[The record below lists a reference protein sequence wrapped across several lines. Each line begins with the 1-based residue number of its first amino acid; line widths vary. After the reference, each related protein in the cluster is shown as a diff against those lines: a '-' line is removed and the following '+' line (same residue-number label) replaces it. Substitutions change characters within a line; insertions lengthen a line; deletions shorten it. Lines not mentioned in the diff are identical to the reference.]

1 MWRCECGGR
10 WCGCGGPGDIKRV
23 VYGGVADLRR
33 EGTRST
39 RIMLQ
44 PPRGPWGLAPP
55 GGTQATLQ
63 AASTPR
69 GGEAGPRIARLILCR
84 AQTPVRATCK
94 GGNRKG
100 PDTYLC
106 AFGSRATLNARALA
120 EGLRSRNTYGSTSME
135 LFRPH
140 CKVRIIPGR
149 RWKSMP
155 SLEQVR
161 WAALRPPGMLI
172 PL

>member
-1 MWRCECGGR
+1 MWLRWAGRHKTCCVWRRGRPATGGHQVNTDHVTASPGALGTCSSR
-10 WCGCGGPGDIKRV
+10 GNTGHAAGGQ
-23 VYGGVADLRR
+23 YS
-33 EGTRST
+33 E
-39 RIMLQ
+39 
-44 PPRGPWGLAPP
+44 
-55 GGTQATLQ
+55 
-63 AASTPR
+63 

>member
-1 MWRCECGGR
+1 MTMWRCECGGR

-23 VYGGVADLRR
+23 VYGCVADLRR

-44 PPRGPWGLAPP
+44 PPQGEHRPRCRRPVL
-55 GGTQATLQ
+55 
-63 AASTPR
+63 R
-69 GGEAGPRIARLILCR
+69 GGEGRGRLGPRIARLILCR
-84 AQTPVRATCK
+84 AQTPGRATCK
-94 GGNRKG
+94 EGNGKG
-100 PDTYLC
+100 PDTSPC
-106 AFGSRATLNARALA
+106 PWIRSSPKARALP
-120 EGLRSRNTYGSTSME
+120 EGLRSRHTYGSTSME
-135 LFRPH
+135 LFRPRG
-140 CKVRIIPGR
+140 KVRIIPGR

-161 WAALRPPGMLI
+161 RAAPRPPGMLI

>member
-1 MWRCECGGR
+1 MLCMAAWQTCDGR
-10 WCGCGGPGDIKRV
+10 APGQHGSCYSLPGGPGDLLLQGEHRPRCRRPV
-23 VYGGVADLRR
+23 LR
-33 EGTRST
+33 G
-39 RIMLQ
+39 
-44 PPRGPWGLAPP
+44 
-55 GGTQATLQ
+55 
-63 AASTPR
+63 